1 MSDIDSVIR
10 YSKKLEKRLEQQYG
24 ANGRGLHEKAS
35 SVESQLTASTLKSLR
50 WVATM
55 RNKVVHEDDF
65 QLDNLSEFERTC
77 ERLLSELGE
86 TTPPANPLTAPKST
100 HAPTQPAPPQGQ
112 PPVTASPRVA
122 RTPMPQPR
130 AQPTPRGESA
140 QQAPLPDSLSA
151 TSPPSTTPAP
161 AWPSVI
167 SVLLIVAVI
176 IWALTGWH

>member
-10 YSKKLEKRLEQQYG
+10 YSKKLEKRLEQHYG

-86 TTPPANPLTAPKST
+86 TTAPSRLTAPT
-100 HAPTQPAPPQGQ
+100 PPPQAPTPPAQ
-112 PPVTASPRVA
+112 PRVRA
-122 RTPMPQPR
+122 ATPRNPIPQPR
-130 AQPTPRGESA
+130 AQPTPRGSTP
-140 QQAPLPDSLSA
+140 QHAPLPDSLA
-151 TSPPSTTPAP
+151 TPQPTTPQP
-161 AWPSVI
+161 SAWPSIVSALVVI
-167 SVLLIVAVI
+167 GVIV
-176 IWALTGWH
+176 WALTGWQHGG